1 MATMGSGAGTQP
13 QSNAPSGRPGW
24 LTFFAVTAIVVGG
37 LIVLTAASELGSESL
52 LTAQRA
58 FLQKTDQMAPN
69 PMLQAQLDMQ
79 AKMAAAMREGRAF
92 LTALAPLGLL
102 AAVGLIVGGIGCLQL
117 RKRARP
123 LLLAALA
130 LGLIYEGARAKTAT
144 ERQLAVTKVT
154 QDSMM
159 EMMNAASRRTD
170 RPNDPPSN
178 PAPQSVQQFVGTAAS
193 FATVA
198 GMATALAMIILK
210 LAFLIAGLVY
220 LTRPRVRALFG

>member
-1 MATMGSGAGTQP
+1 MATTGSGTGTQTTV
-13 QSNAPSGRPGW
+13 PSGRPGW
-24 LTFFAVTAIVVGG
+24 LTFFAVTAIVLGG
-37 LIVLTAASELGSESL
+37 IIVMTAASELGSDRL

-58 FLQKTDQMAPN
+58 LMQKSDQLAPN

-79 AKMAAAMREGRAF
+79 AKLAAAMKEGHAF

-102 AAVGLIVGGIGCLQL
+102 AAVGLIIGGIGCLQL

-130 LGLIYEGARAKTAT
+130 LGLVYEGARAKTTT

-154 QDSMM
+154 QASMM
-159 EMMNAASRRTD
+159 EMMNTATRRTE
-170 RPNDPPSN
+170 RPDGTPGNA
-178 PAPQSVQQFVGTAAS
+178 APQAVQQFVGTAAS
-193 FATVA
+193 FATLA
-198 GMATALAMIILK
+198 GMAAALAMIILK